1 MAFKGLL
8 SVALSWTSP
17 LKSCDIL
24 PSAISPH
31 PHLWW
36 SLMACG
42 SQFPEQG
49 LDTGPQQWK
58 CRVLTAGPPR
68 TPFLP
73 LLYSTELEV
82 DSWILPSSPL
92 FTYHTNILVFLEE
105 KLTVISGMFIFSLVL
120 FNTGNFFF
128 FLSSEN
134 LDPIYLL
141 MQTFFHVFKFLWPFQ
156 L

>member
-120 FNTGNFFF
+120 FNTENFFF
-128 FLSSEN
+128 FKFGEFGS
-134 LDPIYLL
+134 YLL
-141 MQTFFHVFKFLWPFQ
+141 IDADFFPCF
-156 L
+156 